1 MLITSNNE
9 LLPNLELQ
17 SIIVG
22 QNRQAQKSLVLSLN
36 DISNLYLEVELS
48 IIPKLTELDQFITDE
63 EYYKYL
69 LINVEIPEILVFE
82 RRSIDLNNSDNVDV
96 INKKIKFNTI
106 PKLDSFSLKISQ
118 KFDFDK
124 LVNDNPV
131 LAKNR
136 ALLQLLKDTYGT
148 ELNIQ
153 LPVLNDKKIVKLSKS
168 SVTKDNS
175 VTLVG
180 ELSQIIDNRIIDGL
194 NFDSVEFNDLSTQ
207 LTSDLNVFLDN
218 FYQSHNNENL
228 NTFIVIDYGK
238 FVRNTNFFKFAP
250 IQEFDLIIKI
260 ENNNKLIDLI
270 NVKNQDSTFTFISM
284 NNVSSVH
291 NRDNNRMIF
300 SFKESIT
307 DQPTRFTNNYK
318 ITLTSRDLSFTKFYD
333 KVTNTGT
340 FIDLRNSYNQIKNL
354 IYVSAKATDSKS
366 ATYFLNPKTQR
377 FTSSFIKFYSQK
389 ESFYN
394 SQPEYKIDV
403 NVKNFLSKLLNDV
416 YNKFNVNQLTS
427 EQIDLVSNMLDLRNS
442 TYDLWQRVFVTFD
455 SFFNNLESYL
465 YSKITTP
472 STTIVREFKNIKI
485 VKHDS
490 YYSLTNNQTFEN
502 YANYAVEQVNNLF
515 VSSGSYG
522 IVNCFTANKN
532 SYLITNNN
540 EIKFDSEIYNSV
552 NTYVNNLSSIRDSN
566 FIQSNLFGA
575 TNLEKYGVSIDLL
588 ERTKEKATKIIQQ
601 SVGTITNKVP
611 VVSNNLL
618 KRKQL
623 NNLSDNFKKIITNK
637 NELNLSILKGKNKET
652 LVNTDVF
659 PSIVFSRFNLLNN
672 SWQIIENV
680 DTLQN
685 NDLVKFEIDQVP
697 DIFVGNK
704 IKIEQIGLVNNYF
717 IVTGVTR

>member
-22 QNRQAQKSLVLSLN
+22 QNRQAQKSLVSSLN

-48 IIPKLTELDQFITDE
+48 IIPKLTELDQIITDE

-69 LINVEIPEILVFE
+69 LINVEIPEISVFE
-82 RRSIDLNNSDNVDV
+82 RRSIDLNNTDNVDV

-106 PKLDSFSLKISQ
+106 PRLDSFSLKISQ

-207 LTSDLNVFLDN
+207 LSSDLNVFLNN

-228 NTFIVIDYGK
+228 NTFIVIDYAK
-238 FVRNTNFFKFAP
+238 FIRNTNFFKFSLV
-250 IQEFDLIIKI
+250 QEFDLIIKI
-260 ENNNKLIDLI
+260 ENNEKLIDLV
-270 NVKNQDSTFTFISM
+270 NVTNQDNTFTFTSM

-291 NRDNNRMIF
+291 NRNNNRMIF

-318 ITLTSRDLSFTKFYD
+318 ITLTSKDVSFTNFYNR
-333 KVTNTGT
+333 VTNTGT

-366 ATYFLNPKTQR
+366 TTYFLNPKTQR
-377 FTSSFIKFYSQK
+377 FTSSFVRFYNQK

-394 SQPEYKIDV
+394 SQPQYKIDV
-403 NVKNFLSKLLNDV
+403 NVKNFLFKLLNDV
-416 YNKFNVNQLTS
+416 YNKFNVNQLTT
-427 EQIDLVSNMLDLRNS
+427 EQIDLVSSMLDLRNS
-442 TYDLWQRVFVTFD
+442 TYDLWQRVFITFD

-522 IVNCFTANKN
+522 IINCFTTNTN
-532 SYLITNNN
+532 TYLITNNN

-611 VVSNNLL
+611 VVSNSLL
-618 KRKQL
+618 KTKQL
-623 NNLSDNFKKIITNK
+623 NNLNDNFKKIIINK
-637 NELNLSILKGKNKET
+637 NELNLSILKGINKET
-652 LVNTDVF
+652 LINTDVF
-659 PSIVFSRFNLLNN
+659 PSIAFSRFNLLNN

-697 DIFVGNK
+697 DIFIGNK

>member
-22 QNRQAQKSLVLSLN
+22 QNRQVQKSLVSSLN
-36 DISNLYLEVELS
+36 DTSNLYLEVELS

-69 LINVEIPEILVFE
+69 VINVEIPEISVFGK
-82 RRSIDLNNSDNVDV
+82 RSIDLNNADNVDV

-106 PKLDSFSLKISQ
+106 PRLDSFSLKISQ

-136 ALLQLLKDTYGT
+136 SLLLLLKQTYGT
-148 ELNIQ
+148 ELNLQ
-153 LPVLNDKKIVKLSKS
+153 LPVLNDKKIAKLSKS
-168 SVTKDNS
+168 SITKDSS

-180 ELSQIIDNRIIDGL
+180 DLSQIIDNRIIDGL

-228 NTFIVIDYGK
+228 NTFVVIDYGK
-238 FVRNTNFFKFAP
+238 FIRNTNFFKFAP

-270 NVKNQDSTFTFISM
+270 NVKNQDNTFAFTSM

-291 NRDNNRMIF
+291 NRNNNRMIF
-300 SFKESIT
+300 SFKESIV
-307 DQPTRFTNNYK
+307 DQPTRFINNYK

-427 EQIDLVSNMLDLRNS
+427 EQIDLVSSMLDLRNS
-442 TYDLWQRVFVTFD
+442 TYDLWQRVFITFD

-465 YSKITTP
+465 YSKLVTP
-472 STTIVREFKNIKI
+472 STTIVREFKNKKI

-532 SYLITNNN
+532 TYLITNNN

-618 KRKQL
+618 KTKQL
-623 NNLSDNFKKIITNK
+623 NNLSDNFKKIVTNK
-637 NELNLSILKGKNKET
+637 NELNLSILKGTNKET
-652 LVNTDVF
+652 LINTDVF

-672 SWQIIENV
+672 SWQIVENV

-685 NDLVKFEIDQVP
+685 NDLVKFEVDQVP

>member
-69 LINVEIPEILVFE
+69 LINVEIPEILVVE

-442 TYDLWQRVFVTFD
+442 TYDLWQRVFITFD

-472 STTIVREFKNIKI
+472 STTIVREFKNKKI

-490 YYSLTNNQTFEN
+490 YYSLTNNQTFES

-522 IVNCFTANKN
+522 IMNCFTANKN
-532 SYLITNNN
+532 TYLITNNN

>member
-22 QNRQAQKSLVLSLN
+22 QNRQVQKSLVSSLN

-48 IIPKLTELDQFITDE
+48 VIPKLTELDQFITDE

-69 LINVEIPEILVFE
+69 LINVEIPEISVLE
-82 RRSIDLNNSDNVDV
+82 KRSIDLNNTDNVDV

-106 PKLDSFSLKISQ
+106 PRLDSFSLKISQ

-207 LTSDLNVFLDN
+207 LSSDLNVFLNN

-228 NTFIVIDYGK
+228 NTFIVIDYAK
-238 FVRNTNFFKFAP
+238 FIRNTNFFKFSL

-260 ENNNKLIDLI
+260 ENNEKLIDLV
-270 NVKNQDSTFTFISM
+270 NVTNQDNTFTFTST

-291 NRDNNRMIF
+291 NRNNNRMIF

-318 ITLTSRDLSFTKFYD
+318 ITLTSKDVSFTNFYNR
-333 KVTNTGT
+333 VTNTGT

-366 ATYFLNPKTQR
+366 TTYFLNPKTQR
-377 FTSSFIKFYSQK
+377 FTSSFVRFYNQK

-394 SQPEYKIDV
+394 SQPQYKIDV
-403 NVKNFLSKLLNDV
+403 NVKNFLFKLLNDV
-416 YNKFNVNQLTS
+416 YNKFNVNQLTT
-427 EQIDLVSNMLDLRNS
+427 EQIDLVSSMLDLRNS
-442 TYDLWQRVFVTFD
+442 TYDLWQRVFITFD

-472 STTIVREFKNIKI
+472 STTIVREFKNIKT

-490 YYSLTNNQTFEN
+490 YYSLTNNQTFES
-502 YANYAVEQVNNLF
+502 YANYAVEQINNLF
-515 VSSGSYG
+515 VASGSYG
-522 IVNCFTANKN
+522 VVNCFTANKN
-532 SYLITNNN
+532 TYLITNNN

-611 VVSNNLL
+611 VVSNSLL
-618 KRKQL
+618 KTKQL
-623 NNLSDNFKKIITNK
+623 NNLNDNFKKIIINK
-637 NELNLSILKGKNKET
+637 NELNLSILKGINKET
-652 LVNTDVF
+652 LINTDVF
-659 PSIVFSRFNLLNN
+659 PSIAFSRFNLLNN

-697 DIFVGNK
+697 DIFIGNK

>member
-22 QNRQAQKSLVLSLN
+22 QNRQVQKSFVSSLN
-36 DISNLYLEVELS
+36 DTSNLYLEVELS
-48 IIPKLTELDQFITDE
+48 VIPKLTELDQFITDE

-69 LINVEIPEILVFE
+69 VINVEIPEISVFGK
-82 RRSIDLNNSDNVDV
+82 RSIDLNNVDNVDV
-96 INKKIKFNTI
+96 INKKIKFNAI
-106 PKLDSFSLKISQ
+106 PRLDSFSLKISQ

-136 ALLQLLKDTYGT
+136 SLLLLLKQTYGT
-148 ELNIQ
+148 ELNLQ
-153 LPVLNDKKIVKLSKS
+153 LPVLNDKKIAKLSKS
-168 SVTKDNS
+168 SITKDS
-175 VTLVG
+175 TVTLVG
-180 ELSQIIDNRIIDGL
+180 DLSQIIDNRIIDGL

-250 IQEFDLIIKI
+250 TKEFDLIIKI

-291 NRDNNRMIF
+291 NRDNNRIIF

-318 ITLTSRDLSFTKFYD
+318 ITLTSKDVSFTNFYNRI
-333 KVTNTGT
+333 TNTGT

-366 ATYFLNPKTQR
+366 STYFLNPKTQR

-389 ESFYN
+389 ELFYN

-403 NVKNFLSKLLNDV
+403 NVKNFLSKLLNNV

-427 EQIDLVSNMLDLRNS
+427 EQIDLVSSMLDLRNS
-442 TYDLWQRVFVTFD
+442 TYDLWQRVFITFD

-472 STTIVREFKNIKI
+472 STTIVREFKNKKI

-490 YYSLTNNQTFEN
+490 YYSLTNNQTFES
-502 YANYAVEQVNNLF
+502 YANYAVEQINNLF

-522 IVNCFTANKN
+522 VMNCFTANKN
-532 SYLITNNN
+532 TYLITNNN

-566 FIQSNLFGA
+566 FIQSNLFGV

-588 ERTKEKATKIIQQ
+588 ERTKQKATKIVQQ

-623 NNLSDNFKKIITNK
+623 NNLSDNFKKIVTNK
-637 NELNLSILKGKNKET
+637 NELNLSILKGTNKET

-672 SWQIIENV
+672 SWQIVENV
-680 DTLQN
+680 DTLHN

>member
-22 QNRQAQKSLVLSLN
+22 QNRQAQKSLVSSLN

-69 LINVEIPEILVFE
+69 LINVEIPEISVLE

-106 PKLDSFSLKISQ
+106 PRLDSFSLKISQ

-136 ALLQLLKDTYGT
+136 DLLQLLKDTYGT

-180 ELSQIIDNRIIDGL
+180 ELSQIIDNRIVDGL

-207 LTSDLNVFLDN
+207 LSSDLNVFLNN

-228 NTFIVIDYGK
+228 NTFIVIDYAK
-238 FVRNTNFFKFAP
+238 FVRNTNFFKFSL

-260 ENNNKLIDLI
+260 ENNEKLIDLV
-270 NVKNQDSTFTFISM
+270 NVKNQDNTFTFISM

-300 SFKESIT
+300 SFKESII

-318 ITLTSRDLSFTKFYD
+318 ITLTSKDVSFTNFYNR
-333 KVTNTGT
+333 VTNTGT

-366 ATYFLNPKTQR
+366 TTYFLNPKTQR
-377 FTSSFIKFYSQK
+377 FTSSFVRFYNQK

-427 EQIDLVSNMLDLRNS
+427 EQLDLVSSMLDLRNS

-552 NTYVNNLSSIRDSN
+552 NTYVNNLSSIRDNN

-588 ERTKEKATKIIQQ
+588 EITKEKATKIIQQ

>member
-17 SIIVG
+17 SIILG
-22 QNRQAQKSLVLSLN
+22 QNRQVQKSLVSSLN
-36 DISNLYLEVELS
+36 DTSNLYLEVELS
-48 IIPKLTELDQFITDE
+48 VIPKLTELDQFITDE

-69 LINVEIPEILVFE
+69 VINVEIPEISVFGK
-82 RRSIDLNNSDNVDV
+82 RSIDLNNADNVDV

-106 PKLDSFSLKISQ
+106 PRLDSFSLKISQ

-136 ALLQLLKDTYGT
+136 SLLLLLKQTYGT
-148 ELNIQ
+148 ELNLQ
-153 LPVLNDKKIVKLSKS
+153 LPVLNDKKIAKLSKS
-168 SVTKDNS
+168 SITKDSS

-180 ELSQIIDNRIIDGL
+180 DLSQIIDNRIIDGL

-228 NTFIVIDYGK
+228 NTFVVIDYGK
-238 FVRNTNFFKFAP
+238 FIRNTNFFKFAP

-270 NVKNQDSTFTFISM
+270 NVKNQDNTFAFTSM

-291 NRDNNRMIF
+291 NRNNNRMIF
-300 SFKESIT
+300 SFKESIV
-307 DQPTRFTNNYK
+307 DQPTRFINNYK

-427 EQIDLVSNMLDLRNS
+427 EQIDLVSSMLDLRNS
-442 TYDLWQRVFVTFD
+442 TYDLWQRVFITFD

-465 YSKITTP
+465 YSKLVTP
-472 STTIVREFKNIKI
+472 STTIVREFKNKKI

-532 SYLITNNN
+532 TYLITNNN

-618 KRKQL
+618 KTKQL
-623 NNLSDNFKKIITNK
+623 NNLSDNFKKIVTNK
-637 NELNLSILKGKNKET
+637 NELNLSILKGTNKET
-652 LVNTDVF
+652 LINTDVF

-672 SWQIIENV
+672 SWQIVENV

-685 NDLVKFEIDQVP
+685 NDLVKFEVDQVP